1 MSYRKKSTTTASE
14 LKNIPR
20 TLGNGLYHA
29 AIVVGLTIV
38 FAKVDHML
46 MKTSPSPQ
54 LDKIN
59 GDSLAAIGYI
69 TLAILTKDYLVK
81 QDIVPVDIVKI

>member
-1 MSYRKKSTTTASE
+1 MSTTTTSSE
-14 LKNIPR
+14 LKNLPR

-29 AIVVGLTIV
+29 AIVGGLTIAY
-38 FAKVDHML
+38 AKVGHLL

-59 GDSLAAIGYI
+59 GGSLATIGYK

-81 QDIVPVDIVKI
+81 QNIVPVDIVKI